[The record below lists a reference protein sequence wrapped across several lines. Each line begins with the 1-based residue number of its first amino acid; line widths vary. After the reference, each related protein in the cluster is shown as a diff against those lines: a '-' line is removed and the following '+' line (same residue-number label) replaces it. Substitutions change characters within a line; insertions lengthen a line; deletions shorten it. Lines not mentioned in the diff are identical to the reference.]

1 MLDAMA
7 RICDPDMK
15 ARVPMSDA
23 LRGGGR
29 QPRVI
34 HSAAFNS
41 QHPKFQAIVR
51 HRR

>member
-23 LRGGGR
+23 LRGGSR
-29 QPRVI
+29 QPRVV
-34 HSAAFNS
+34 HSRAFSS
-41 QHPKFQAIVR
+41 QHPGFQAIR
-51 HRR
+51 GRR